1 MKAGVLVV
9 DDDPSIRRALV
20 DRIRFW
26 GHDADEAEDGERAL
40 QSASMNPYDVVF
52 LDLAMPGRG
61 GMDVLRE
68 WKSKGYEADVIVLTA
83 QGSIEAAVE
92 AIRAGAADFLLK
104 PADFALLQ
112 ASLERV
118 LSRRRLERVNQAL
131 TEQIGAHYD
140 GVIGGAPAMNEL
152 MSTAARIARDSAS
165 VLLTG
170 ESGSWKQMVAEFIH
184 RQSSR
189 QKGPFLYVNCVAIP
203 RELMESTLF
212 GHEAGAFTGATKRRI
227 GRLEAADGGTAFL
240 DEIGDVTPELQTKLL
255 HFLDSGE
262 IERVGGDRPIRV
274 DCRVITATNR
284 DLEAAVR
291 DRTFRED
298 LYYRLNVVRLRIPP
312 LRERSGDVALLA
324 AAFLKQFAA
333 RRGGGKLQFA
343 GRTLE
348 MLERYSWPGN
358 VRQLRNA
365 VERMVALAETD
376 TLTPALLPPE
386 VLSSDLA
393 SEGDPDGLPLKE
405 ATLEFRK
412 RYIAKTLAKTGG
424 NQTEAAKLLGM
435 QRSNL
440 NREIKQLGL

>member
-1 MKAGVLVV
+1 
-9 DDDPSIRRALV
+9 
-20 DRIRFW
+20 
-26 GHDADEAEDGERAL
+26 
-40 QSASMNPYDVVF
+40 VF

-104 PADFALLQ
+104 PADFALLE
-112 ASLERV
+112 ASLDRS

-131 TEQIGAHYD
+131 TEQIDAESGA
-140 GVIGGAPAMNEL
+140 VVGGSPAMKAL
-152 MSTAARIARDSAS
+152 MSTAARASQDSAT

-170 ESGSWKQMVAEFIH
+170 ESGTGKQMVAEYVH
-184 RQSSR
+184 HQSPR
-189 QKGPFLYVNCVAIP
+189 KKGPFLYVNCVAIP

-240 DEIGDVTPELQTKLL
+240 DEIGDIPAELQAKLL

-262 IERVGGDRPIRV
+262 IERVGGERPIRV
-274 DCRVITATNR
+274 DCRIIAATNR
-284 DLEAAVR
+284 DLESAVR
-291 DRTFRED
+291 AKTFRED
-298 LYYRLNVVRLRIPP
+298 LYYRLNVIRLSIPP
-312 LRERSGDVALLA
+312 LRERAGDVALLA
-324 AAFLKQFAA
+324 ASFLDQFAS
-333 RRGGGKLQFA
+333 RRGRGKLQFA
-343 GRTLE
+343 TRTLE
-348 MLERYSWPGN
+348 TMERYAWPGN

-365 VERMVALAETD
+365 IERMVALAETD

-393 SEGDPDGLPLKE
+393 AEGDPEGLPLKE

-412 RYIAKTLAKTGG
+412 RYIAKALAKTGG

-435 QRSNL
+435 QRPNL

>member
-1 MKAGVLVV
+1 MKASVLVV
-9 DDDPSIRRALV
+9 DDDASIRRALV

-26 GHDADEAEDGERAL
+26 GHDAEEAEDGERAL
-40 QSASMNPYDVVF
+40 QTASKNPYDVVF

-104 PADFALLQ
+104 PADFALLE
-112 ASLERV
+112 ASLDRS

-131 TEQIGAHYD
+131 TEQIDAESGA
-140 GVIGGAPAMNEL
+140 VVGGSPAMKAL
-152 MSTAARIARDSAS
+152 MSTAARASQDSAT

-170 ESGSWKQMVAEFIH
+170 ESGTGKQMIAEYVH
-184 RQSSR
+184 HQSPR
-189 QKGPFLYVNCVAIP
+189 KKGPFLYVNCVAIP

-240 DEIGDVTPELQTKLL
+240 DEIGDIPAELQAKLL

-262 IERVGGDRPIRV
+262 IERVGGERPIRV
-274 DCRVITATNR
+274 DCRIIAATNR
-284 DLEAAVR
+284 DLESAVR
-291 DRTFRED
+291 AKTFRED
-298 LYYRLNVVRLRIPP
+298 LYYRLNVIRLSIPP
-312 LRERSGDVALLA
+312 LRERAGDVALLA
-324 AAFLKQFAA
+324 ASFLDQFAS
-333 RRGGGKLQFA
+333 RRGRGKLQFA
-343 GRTLE
+343 TRTLE
-348 MLERYSWPGN
+348 TMERYAWPGN

-365 VERMVALAETD
+365 IERMVALAETD
-376 TLTPALLPPE
+376 TLTPVLLPPE

-393 SEGDPDGLPLKE
+393 AEGDPEGLPLKE

-412 RYIAKTLAKTGG
+412 RYIAKALAKTGG

-435 QRSNL
+435 QRPNL

>member
-1 MKAGVLVV
+1 MRASVLVV
-9 DDDPSIRRALV
+9 DDDDSIRRALA

-26 GHDADEAEDGERAL
+26 GHSVEEASDGESAL
-40 QSASMNPYDVVF
+40 QAASKHSFDVVL

-61 GMDVLRE
+61 GMEVLGE
-68 WKSKGYEADVIVLTA
+68 WKSKGYDADVIVLTG

-112 ASLERV
+112 ASLDR
-118 LSRRRLERVNQAL
+118 LLRRRQLERVNEAL
-131 TEQIGAHYD
+131 TEQIGTDSD
-140 GVIGGAPAMNEL
+140 GVVGNSPTMKDL
-152 MSTAARIARDSAS
+152 MDTAARVARDSAT
-165 VLLTG
+165 VLLIG
-170 ESGSWKQMVAEFIH
+170 ESGTGKQRVAEFIH
-184 RQSSR
+184 RHSPR
-189 QKGPFLYVNCVAIP
+189 QKAPFLYVNCVAIP

-212 GHEAGAFTGATKRRI
+212 GHEVGAFTGATKRRI

-240 DEIGDVTPELQTKLL
+240 DEIGDISAELQAKLL

-284 DLEAAVR
+284 DLEASVR
-291 DRTFRED
+291 EKTFRED
-298 LYYRLNVVRLRIPP
+298 LYYRLNVVRLSIPP
-312 LRERSGDVALLA
+312 LRERPGDVALLA
-324 AAFLKQFAA
+324 AAFLEQFAA
-333 RRGGGKLQFA
+333 RRGRGQLQFA
-343 GRTLE
+343 TRTME
-348 MLERYSWPGN
+348 IMERYAWPGN

-365 VERMVALAETD
+365 VERMVALAQTD

-386 VLSSDLA
+386 VLSSNLA
-393 SEGDPDGLPLKE
+393 SEVDPDGLPLKE

-412 RYIAKTLAKTGG
+412 RYIAKMLAKTGG
-424 NQTEAAKLLGM
+424 NQTAAAKLLGL
-435 QRSNL
+435 QRPNL

>member
-1 MKAGVLVV
+1 MKASVLVV
-9 DDDPSIRRALV
+9 DDDAAIRRALA

-26 GHDADEAEDGERAL
+26 GHEVEEAEDGEKAL
-40 QSASMNPYDVVF
+40 LTTSKNSYDVVF

-61 GMDVLRE
+61 GMDILRE

-112 ASLERV
+112 ASLDRV

-131 TEQIGAHYD
+131 TEQIGAES
-140 GVIGGAPAMNEL
+140 GAVVGGSPAMKGL
-152 MSTAARIARDSAS
+152 IDTAARAAQDSAT

-170 ESGSWKQMVAEFIH
+170 ESGTGKQMIAEYVH
-184 RQSSR
+184 RQSPR
-189 QKGPFLYVNCVAIP
+189 RKGPLLYVNCVAIP

-212 GHEAGAFTGATKRRI
+212 GHEVGSFTGATKRRI

-240 DEIGDVTPELQTKLL
+240 DEIGDIAAELQAKLL

-262 IERVGGDRPIRV
+262 IERVGAERPIRV
-274 DCRVITATNR
+274 DCRVIAATNR
-284 DLEAAVR
+284 DLESAVR
-291 DRTFRED
+291 AKTFRED
-298 LYYRLNVVRLRIPP
+298 LYYRLNVIRLSIPP
-312 LRERSGDVALLA
+312 LRERPGDVALLA
-324 AAFLKQFAA
+324 ASFLDQFAS
-333 RRGGGKLQFA
+333 RRGRGKLQFA
-343 GRTLE
+343 SRTME
-348 MLERYSWPGN
+348 IMERYAWPGN

-393 SEGDPDGLPLKE
+393 AEGDPDGMPLKD

-435 QRSNL
+435 QRPNL

>member
-1 MKAGVLVV
+1 MKASVLLV

-26 GHDADEAEDGERAL
+26 GHDAEEASDGELAL
-40 QSASMNPYDVVF
+40 EAASKHAFDVVF
-52 LDLAMPGRG
+52 LDLSMPGRG

-68 WKSKGYEADVIVLTA
+68 WKSKGYDADVIVLTA
-83 QGSIEAAVE
+83 QGSIESAVE

-112 ASLERV
+112 AALDRV

-131 TEQIGAHYD
+131 TEQMGAESS
-140 GVIGGAPAMNEL
+140 GAIAGASVMKEL
-152 MSTAARIARDSAS
+152 MDTAARAAQGSAT

-170 ESGSWKQMVAEFIH
+170 ESGSGKQVVAEFIH
-184 RQSSR
+184 RQSPR

-212 GHEAGAFTGATKRRI
+212 GHEAGAFTGAMKRRI

-240 DEIGDVTPELQTKLL
+240 DEIGDISAELQAKLL

-262 IERVGGDRPIRV
+262 IERVGGERPIRV

-291 DRTFRED
+291 DKTFRED

-312 LRERSGDVALLA
+312 LRERTGDVALLA
-324 AAFLKQFAA
+324 TSFLNQFSA
-333 RRGGGKLQFA
+333 RRGRGKLQFA
-343 GRTLE
+343 SRTMEILE
-348 MLERYSWPGN
+348 KYSWPGN
-358 VRQLRNA
+358 IRQLRNA

-386 VLSSDLA
+386 VLSSDLS

-412 RYIAKTLAKTGG
+412 RYIAKTLAQTGG
-424 NQTEAAKLLGM
+424 NQTAAAKILGI
-435 QRSNL
+435 QRPNL